1 VHFFRGV
8 FQRQEDHFHQS
19 YRAKI
24 SREYGRWE
32 QQQEQRQR
40 LEQRLEEQRLAEER
54 GVQHGGVQ
62 RGAKKM
68 SMLERI
74 QGMKKQRE
82 QEQEQEQRRTEQPPP
97 PPPPPPPPTTAQEEI
112 EIIKGQIAAGDY
124 SRAPELPGLQQV
136 LEGD

>member
-40 LEQRLEEQRLAEER
+40 LEQRLEEQRLEEER
-54 GVQHGGVQ
+54 GVQHSGVQ
-62 RGAKKM
+62 RGVKKM

-82 QEQEQEQRRTEQPPP
+82 QEQEQEQRRTEQQQLPPP
-97 PPPPPPPPTTAQEEI
+97 PPTAQEEI